1 MAAKATDGRKVI
13 ATNRQARRDFD
24 VIETIECGVVL
35 KGSEVKSLREAHVQ
49 FADANGWI
57 RNGEVFL
64 VGLHIAPYLNA
75 TGMFG
80 HDPDGERKLLLHRN
94 EITRLKS
101 KVDQDRLTLVPISLY
116 FKEGRVKV
124 ELALARGRNRR
135 DKRQAVAKRDAELD
149 IRRAMAQARRT
160 E

>member
-1 MAAKATDGRKVI
+1 MPPSGVKVI
-13 ATNRQARRDFD
+13 ATNRQGRRDYD
-24 VIETIECGVVL
+24 ILETVECGIVL
-35 KGSEVKSLREAHVQ
+35 QGSEVKSLREAHVQ

-64 VGLHIAPYLNA
+64 VGLHIAPYLNS

-80 HDPDGERKLLLHRN
+80 HDPDGERKLQLHRN

-124 ELALARGRNRR
+124 ELALARGRNQR
-135 DKRQAVAKRDAELD
+135 DKRQAIAKRDAELD
-149 IRRAMAQARRT
+149 VRRAMRGKPLD
-160 E
+160 

>member
-1 MAAKATDGRKVI
+1 MATKATDGRKVI

-64 VGLHIAPYLNA
+64 VGLHIAPYLNP

-124 ELALARGRNRR
+124 ELALARGRNQR
-135 DKRQAVAKRDAELD
+135 DKRQAIAKRDAELD
-149 IRRAMAQARRT
+149 VRRAMRGKSLD
-160 E
+160 

>member
-13 ATNRQARRDFD
+13 ATNRQARRDF
-24 VIETIECGVVL
+24 ELLESIECGVVL

-64 VGLHIAPYLNA
+64 VGLHIAPYVNS

-101 KVDQDRLTLVPISLY
+101 KVDQGGLSLVPTSLY
-116 FKEGRVKV
+116 FKDGRVKV
-124 ELALARGRNRR
+124 ELALARGRNQR
-135 DKRQAVAKRDAELD
+135 DKRQAIAKRDAELD
-149 IRRAMAQARRT
+149 VRRAMRNKPLH
-160 E
+160 

>member
-1 MAAKATDGRKVI
+1 MATKANDGRKVI
-13 ATNRQARRDFD
+13 ATNRQARRDF
-24 VIETIECGVVL
+24 ELLESIECGVVL

-64 VGLHIAPYLNA
+64 VGLHIAPYLNS

-80 HDPDGERKLLLHRN
+80 HDPDGERKLLLHRS

-101 KVDQDRLTLVPISLY
+101 KVDQGGLTLVPTSLY
-116 FKEGRVKV
+116 FKDGRVKV
-124 ELALARGRNRR
+124 ELALARGRNQR
-135 DKRQAVAKRDAELD
+135 DKRQQVAKRDAELD
-149 IRRAMAQARRT
+149 IRRAMARSRRS

>member
-1 MAAKATDGRKVI
+1 MAAKVTDGRKVI
-13 ATNRQARRDFD
+13 ATNRQARRDFELLES
-24 VIETIECGVVL
+24 VECGVVL

-64 VGLHIAPYLNA
+64 VGLHIAPYVNS

-80 HDPDGERKLLLHRN
+80 HDPDGERKLLLHRS

-101 KVDQDRLTLVPISLY
+101 KVDQGGLTLVPVSLY

-124 ELALARGRNRR
+124 ELALARGRNQR
-135 DKRQAVAKRDAELD
+135 DKRQAIAKRDAELD
-149 IRRAMAQARRT
+149 VRRAMRHKPVD
-160 E
+160 